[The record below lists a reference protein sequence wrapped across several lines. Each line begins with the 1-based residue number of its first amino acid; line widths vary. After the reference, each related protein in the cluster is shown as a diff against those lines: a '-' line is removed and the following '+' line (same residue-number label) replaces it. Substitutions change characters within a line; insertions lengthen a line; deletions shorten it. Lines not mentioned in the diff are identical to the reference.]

1 MTARLVVMM
10 RGRRIGLLEQDDR
23 ARLMFRYDD
32 EWRSAA
38 TGTPLSLSMPLSVA
52 DHHDSVVRA
61 FLWGLLPDNEAVLE
75 RWAQAYHVS
84 ARNPFA
90 LLQHVGEDCAGAA
103 QFVTPERVDVIAA
116 GEGGVDW
123 VEPDE
128 IAARI
133 RTLRRDPAAW
143 HLSRSGQFSLAG
155 AQAKTALHFDAE
167 AGRWGD
173 PWGSVPTTHILK
185 PAISGFDEHDLN
197 EHLCLELA
205 RALGMTAARSRVAEF
220 GGERV
225 IVVDRYDRRRVAD
238 EWVRVHQEDVCQA
251 LGRPP
256 TAKYQ
261 NEGGPGPEDVVRLL
275 RSAVLAPKQ
284 AEADIQRFIDA
295 LILNWLIGGTDA
307 HAKNFSILLG
317 ASGARLAPLYDV
329 ASALPYD
336 DMYVP
341 RLRMA
346 MRIGGDYRLDGI
358 TGTRWR
364 RLADEAGLDP
374 EDSVRRAR
382 EYAQRLPEMI
392 SRIVKTDEISGLGS
406 RLPARLAER
415 MTARAALCEHLLD
428 R

>member
-1 MTARLVVMM
+1 MM

-32 EWRSAA
+32 EWRSASA
-38 TGTPLSLSMPLSVA
+38 GTPLSLSMPLSMA

-103 QFVTPERVDVIAA
+103 QFVVPARVDAIAA

-123 VEPDE
+123 VEADE

-155 AQAKTALHFDAE
+155 AQAKTALHFDAD

-205 RALGMTAARSRVAEF
+205 QALGMTAARSRVAEF

-225 IVVDRYDRRRVAD
+225 IVVDRYDRRRVAGD
-238 EWVRVHQEDVCQA
+238 WARVHQEDACQA
-251 LGRPP
+251 LGRLP

-284 AEADIQRFIDA
+284 ADADIQRFVDA

-307 HAKNFSILLG
+307 HAKNYSVLLG

-346 MRIGGDYRLDGI
+346 MRVGGDYRLDGI

-364 RLADEAGLDP
+364 RLADGIGLDP
-374 EDSVRRAR
+374 EECVNRAR
-382 EYAQRLPEMI
+382 AYAQRLPEAI
-392 SRIVKTDEISGLGS
+392 HRIVNADEISGLGS
-406 RLPARLAER
+406 HLPVRLAQW
-415 MTARAALCEHLLD
+415 MTARAALCEQLLH